1 MARRGEKDKIKDM
14 SMSIPLEVVLSRGMP
29 CSLWWY
35 NKGEFVGELEC
46 YANSVLILYSTVVL

>member
-1 MARRGEKDKIKDM
+1 
-14 SMSIPLEVVLSRGMP
+14 MSIPLEVVLSRGMP